1 MEEGQEARTNHLHLP
16 WFTLLGH
23 ERTLLGQEVG
33 TGDLSRGRKG
43 DGGAGGPLGGV
54 GFVVTP
60 SHPALHLTVGGGGI

>member
-33 TGDLSRGRKG
+33 TGDLSRGHKG
-43 DGGAGGPLGGV
+43 DGGQ
-54 GFVVTP
+54 VV
-60 SHPALHLTVGGGGI
+60 L